1 MIKLKSRIYKFILR
15 YWPKILK
22 YFLGPLLLVILF
34 WTIGITQIWALLTA
48 ADFTF
53 FALAYLLFVLST
65 LITALNLYLL
75 FYPLQKIE
83 PKKFLQYFFAS
94 RITSLILPGRF
105 GEFSLSYYL
114 HEENINLGQGLAAV
128 VTDKLISVACSMVLA
143 LIAVYIFMNGQHIA
157 IVAIYM
163 VVMLLLFVLMLS
175 STSRKFIK
183 RWILRKYSHH
193 FAGFSK
199 TLFSYERENKKMA
212 LLNMLFSWIQI
223 VVVALST
230 KMIFL
235 SLGIEISLLTLIL
248 VSGLETLS
256 NSIPITVNGLGVK
269 QAIGVYV
276 FSAIGVNPIITGARY
291 LIGFVIEY
299 SFGFFSTLFIRN
311 DLFLCKMEE
320 IGK

>member
-1 MIKLKSRIYKFILR
+1 MIKKLILR
-15 YWPKILK
+15 SWPRILK
-22 YFLGPLLLVILF
+22 YVLGPLLLVIIF
-34 WTIGITQIWALLTA
+34 WTVGIRKIWMLLTA
-48 ADFTF
+48 TNLAYFG
-53 FALAYLLFVLST
+53 LAYLFFILS
-65 LITALNLYLL
+65 IMIAAFNLYLL
-75 FYPLQKIE
+75 FYPLQRIE
-83 PKKFLQYFFAS
+83 PKKFMQYFFAS
-94 RITSLILPGRF
+94 RITSLIFPGRF

-230 KMIFL
+230 TMIFL

-256 NSIPITVNGLGVK
+256 NSIPITV
-269 QAIGVYV
+269 
-276 FSAIGVNPIITGARY
+276 
-291 LIGFVIEY
+291 
-299 SFGFFSTLFIRN
+299 
-311 DLFLCKMEE
+311 
-320 IGK
+320 